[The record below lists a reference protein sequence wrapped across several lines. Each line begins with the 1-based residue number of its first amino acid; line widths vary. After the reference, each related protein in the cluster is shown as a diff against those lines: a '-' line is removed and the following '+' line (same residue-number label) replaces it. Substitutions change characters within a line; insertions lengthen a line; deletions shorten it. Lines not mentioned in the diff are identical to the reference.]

1 VREVSRALLC
11 VSVAFAVAGG
21 GGCKKKVTE
30 VECASLV
37 DRYARF
43 VVTEKFPDASA
54 ATVEAEQERER
65 REAQGDENFRNC
77 TAEVSARE
85 YDCAMRASS
94 ANAIEKCL
102 E

>member
-1 VREVSRALLC
+1 MSRPLLGLTLVLALG
-11 VSVAFAVAGG
+11 AG

-30 VECASLV
+30 AECASIV

-43 VVTEKFPDASA
+43 VVTERLPDASTS
-54 ATVEAEQERER
+54 TVEVEQERER

-85 YDCAMRASS
+85 YDCAMHATS

>member
-1 VREVSRALLC
+1 MSRPLLGLTLVLALL
-11 VSVAFAVAGG
+11 A
-21 GGCKKKVTE
+21 GCKKNATE
-30 VECASLV
+30 AECASIV
-37 DRYARF
+37 DRYARL
-43 VVTEKFPDASA
+43 VVTERLPDASTS
-54 ATVEAEQERER
+54 TVQAEQEREK

-85 YDCAMRASS
+85 YDCAMHATS